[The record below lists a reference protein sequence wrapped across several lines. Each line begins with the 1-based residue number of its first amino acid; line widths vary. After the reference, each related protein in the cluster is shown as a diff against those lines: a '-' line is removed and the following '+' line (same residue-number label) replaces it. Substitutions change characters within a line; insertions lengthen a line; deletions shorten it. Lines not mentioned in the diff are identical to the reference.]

1 MGELS
6 DTMGG
11 FLMYKFYI
19 VREKVVEED
28 NVVEIKF
35 FIVTVWLSEAA
46 IQEYEEE
53 GNYWAEIVPLTVH
66 VREDTVKLADGNF
79 TIIELADVKVLVVVN
94 YSW

>member
-6 DTMGG
+6 DTVGG

-19 VREKVVEED
+19 VRENVADED
-28 NVVEIKF
+28 NVVVRKL
-35 FIVTVWLSEAA
+35 FIVMVWLSEAA
-46 IQEYEEE
+46 IQEYDEE
-53 GNYWAEIVPLTVH
+53 GNYWAEIVPFTVH

-79 TIIELADVKVLVVVN
+79 TIIEFADVKVLVVVN